1 MRPVIY
7 CIFAV
12 ITLLSQMSSAG
23 HAQSGSPI
31 VLTPTKVEGSLL
43 GKKKGRVATDISGM
57 SCMPPNGPRQT
68 CLLINDENRNA
79 QFATLEADRLIV
91 GQPIEL
97 IGDEPDPNTVGARP
111 DIECKVPGDFEDLDG
126 EGVAY
131 SEPYFYIVG
140 SHGCSRK
147 KGEFRLSS
155 FILARVRVDREGR
168 PADRN
173 GNPLPA
179 DRLKESVETTYR
191 VSDLLRRAGAAAD
204 FFGQDLN
211 SENGLNIEGIAIG
224 GETVWFGLRAPVDK
238 EGNAFLVSGN
248 TIDLFRSGH
257 ATSHALPKVIPMH
270 FGRLGIRDLAML
282 PDRRLIV
289 LAGAAQGPE
298 VPFKLFIVDTDSK
311 TKTLLGQLPE
321 VRQPV
326 DGTLEIGK
334 AEAVAVLDTTAD
346 RARLMVLFDGLANG
360 APHNADI
367 QISK

>member
-7 CIFAV
+7 CVLAAATV
-12 ITLLSQMSSAG
+12 LSQVSSAG
-23 HAQSGSPI
+23 HAQSGSTI
-31 VLTPTKVEGSLL
+31 ALTPTKVESSFL
-43 GKKKGRVATDISGM
+43 GKKKGKVATDISGM
-57 SCMPPNGPRQT
+57 ACMPPDGARRA
-68 CLLINDENRNA
+68 CLLINDENTNA
-79 QFATLEADRLIV
+79 QFAMLEADRLIV

-97 IGDEPDPNTVGARP
+97 IGDEPDPSTVGAKP
-111 DIECKVPGDFEDLDG
+111 DIKCEVPGDFEDLDG

-155 FILARVRVDREGR
+155 FILARVRVDRQGR

-191 VSDLLRRAGAAAD
+191 VSDLLQRAGAAAN
-204 FFGQDLN
+204 FFGKDLN

-238 EGNAFLVSGN
+238 EGNAFLVGGN
-248 TIDLFRSGH
+248 TTDLFRPGH
-257 ATSHALPKVIPMH
+257 AASDALPKVIPMH
-270 FGRLGIRDLAML
+270 FDRLGIRDLAIL

-298 VPFKLFIVDTDSK
+298 VAFKLFIVDTDSK

-321 VRQPV
+321 VKQPV

-334 AEAVAVLDTTAD
+334 AEAITVLDATAG
-346 RARLMVLFDGLANG
+346 RARLMILFDGLVNG
-360 APHNADI
+360 APHHTDI